1 MYVLGVDLHLLVQP
15 FGTGDFLLIV
25 QVVQSAIFGG
35 DVQTVVRSID
45 NLADSL
51 SAQMIETGSVWIYL
65 ELVGTEYIIV
75 DSSEIGSYPH
85 IMSLVL
91 IKAVN
96 GRIVQRTS
104 IPFRLFVM
112 CNQLVEFVEDKDAI
126 LRAYPY
132 IPRMVGCRTPEVFH
146 FKVFREITQ
155 GIALYMIDEKIVVSI
170 K

>member
-15 FGTGDFLLIV
+15 FGTGDFFLIV

-75 DSSEIGSYPH
+75 DSSEIGSHPH
-85 IMSLVL
+85 IMSFVL

-96 GRIVQRTS
+96 GRIVQRT
-104 IPFRLFVM
+104 
-112 CNQLVEFVEDKDAI
+112 
-126 LRAYPY
+126 
-132 IPRMVGCRTPEVFH
+132 
-146 FKVFREITQ
+146 
-155 GIALYMIDEKIVVSI
+155 
-170 K
+170 